1 MYNIRVGYSCTP
13 FVKMN
18 STSITDA
25 YQECQD
31 KPSCSM
37 FFDECGKGTDWNY
50 CTPTGTEIQSYM
62 NLHKKGNANVLND
75 SLYIRFEIS
84 MYLKSRCF

>member
-1 MYNIRVGYSCTP
+1 
-13 FVKMN
+13 MN

-31 KPSCSM
+31 TPSCSM
-37 FFDECGKGTDWNY
+37 FFDECGTGADWNY
-50 CTPTGTEIQSYM
+50 CTHTGTEIQSYM

-75 SLYIRFEIS
+75 SLYKI
-84 MYLKSRCF
+84 